1 MSNVK
6 DMMIRKPSLK
16 YRDVR
21 EYEGKYYDWE
31 AGEHLLKKG
40 TVVDEVFHPLE
51 HDIRFIKDEQVPMRD
66 GVKILTDVY
75 LPVSGSEVASLSGL
89 EVTSPQNLK
98 TSEPQNQYPA
108 IIAWSPYGKNS
119 GNADRFKNLFGLL
132 GLDQKRMSGLQKFEG
147 PDPDYWC
154 AQGYAIVYPDPRGIG
169 RSEGDSTML
178 GTQEGQDG
186 ADLVEWVARQPWCN
200 GKVAMSGTSYLS
212 FSQWFIAAERPEH
225 LVCTQVTEA
234 LTDGYRDMC
243 LVGGMPD
250 YVFTEGIQNNHEGFG
265 QREDVAE
272 ESRQYPFAN
281 HPLWQD
287 KIARVWDIEIP
298 ILVVASYSNVL
309 HTDGTFRAWRQLG
322 SKEKWLRIH
331 DNLEWQDYYE
341 PKYVEERLRFFD
353 YYMKGIDNG
362 WKDTPTVRY
371 CLHDMEG
378 SNKVDQP
385 ATEFPPVGTEYK
397 RLYLNG
403 LTRQLQNEAPA
414 TDTPAFYLCESDAPK
429 ASFYLTVNEE
439 TNFIGYPKAH
449 LFVEADGSDDMDLF
463 LIVQKLDRQFNV
475 LRQFTIP
482 SLSPRTHD
490 MLENHGGVA
499 KYSGAYGRL
508 RVSHRHLDKAQS
520 TDIIPVLAFDREEKL
535 SKGEIVEI
543 EVPLAPTGLTLYPGE
558 TLRFMVSSQNITGNV
573 HPGVPAYVSPDN
585 HGRHIIH
592 CGGEYQSYL
601 QIGVLK

>member
-1 MSNVK
+1 MSK
-6 DMMIRKPSLK
+6 ITELMIRKPSLK

-21 EYEGKYYDWE
+21 NYEGEYYDWA

-40 TVVDEVFHPLE
+40 TSIHELFHPLE
-51 HDIRFIKDEQVPMRD
+51 HDIRFIKDEQVPLRD

-75 LPVSGSEVASLSGL
+75 LPAN
-89 EVTSPQNLK
+89 TN
-98 TSEPQNQYPA
+98 EPLPA

-147 PDPDYWC
+147 PDPDFWC
-154 AQGYAIVYPDPRGIG
+154 DKGYAIVHPDPRGIG

-178 GTQEGQDG
+178 GTQEGVDG
-186 ADLVEWVARQPWCN
+186 YDLVEWVAQQPWCN
-200 GKVAMSGTSYLS
+200 GKVALSGTSYLS
-212 FSQWFIAAERPEH
+212 FSQWFIAAERPPH
-225 LVCTQVTEA
+225 LACTQVTEA

-265 QREDVAE
+265 LREDVAE

-341 PKYVEERLRFFD
+341 PRYVEERLRFFD

-362 WKDTPTVRY
+362 WKETPTVRY
-371 CLHDMEG
+371 CLHDMQG
-378 SNKVDQP
+378 CNKVDQP
-385 ATEFPPVGTEYK
+385 AAQFPPIGTEYK
-397 RLYLNG
+397 KLYLNG
-403 LTRQLQNEAPA
+403 LTRQLQSEAPA
-414 TDTPAFYLCESDAPK
+414 TDTPAFYICESDAPK
-429 ASFYLTVNEE
+429 ASFYLPITEE
-439 TNFIGYPKAH
+439 TSFIGYPKAH
-449 LFVEADGSDDMDLF
+449 LYVEADGSDDMDLF
-463 LIVQKLDRQFNV
+463 LIVQKLDKHYNV

-482 SLSPRTHD
+482 ATSPRTHD
-490 MLENHGGVA
+490 LLENHGGVA

-508 RVSHRHLDKAQS
+508 RVSRRHLDEKLS
-520 TDIIPVLAFDREEKL
+520 THIIPVQSFDRDEKL

-543 EVPLAPTGLTLYPGE
+543 EVPLAPMGMLFHPGE

-573 HPGVPAYVSPDN
+573 HPGVRAYVSQDN
-585 HGRHIIH
+585 IGKHIIH
-592 CGGEYQSYL
+592 CGGQYQSYL
-601 QIGVLK
+601 QLGVLVN

>member
-1 MSNVK
+1 MTQNIQE
-6 DMMIRKPSLK
+6 MMIRKPSLK

-21 EYEGKYYDWE
+21 NYEGKYYDWN
-31 AGEHLLKKG
+31 AGEHLLTKG
-40 TVVDEVFHPLE
+40 TVVDEIFHPLE
-51 HDIRFIKDEQVPMRD
+51 HDLRFIKDEKVPLSD
-66 GVKILTDVY
+66 GVNILTDVY
-75 LPVSGSEVASLSGL
+75 LPAN
-89 EVTSPQNLK
+89 TN
-98 TSEPQNQYPA
+98 EPLPA

-154 AQGYAIVYPDPRGIG
+154 ANGYAIVYPDPRGIG

-178 GTQEGQDG
+178 GTQEGKDG

-212 FSQWFIAAERPEH
+212 FSQWFIAAEKPQH

-250 YVFTEGIQNNHEGFG
+250 YVFTEGIQLNHEGFG

-272 ESRQYPFAN
+272 ESRQYPNAD

-298 ILVVASYSNVL
+298 IFVVASYSNVL
-309 HTDGTFRAWRQLG
+309 HTDGTFRAWRQLA

-378 SNKVDQP
+378 GNKIDQP
-385 ATEFPPVGTEYK
+385 ATQFPPVNTEYK
-397 RLYLNG
+397 KLYLNG
-403 LTRQLQNEAPA
+403 LTRQLQGAAPDV
-414 TDTPAFYLCESDAPK
+414 DTPAFYICESDAPK
-429 ASFYLTVNEE
+429 ASFYLKINEE

-449 LFVEADGSDDMDLF
+449 LFVEADGSDEMDLF
-463 LIVQKLDRQFNV
+463 LIVQKLDKNFNV

-508 RVSHRHLDKAQS
+508 RVSRRHIDEAQS
-520 TDIIPVLAFDREEKL
+520 SDIIPVMSFDRVEKL

-543 EVPLAPTGLTLYPGE
+543 EVPLAPMGMKFYAGE

-573 HPGVPAYVSPDN
+573 HPGVLAYVSPDN

-601 QIGVLK
+601 QIGVMK

>member
-1 MSNVK
+1 MSK
-6 DMMIRKPSLK
+6 ITELMIRKPSLK

-21 EYEGKYYDWE
+21 NYEGEYYDWA

-40 TVVDEVFHPLE
+40 TSIHELFHPLE
-51 HDIRFIKDEQVPMRD
+51 HDIRFIKDEQVPLRD

-75 LPVSGSEVASLSGL
+75 LPAD
-89 EVTSPQNLK
+89 TN
-98 TSEPQNQYPA
+98 EPLPA

-147 PDPDYWC
+147 PDPDFWC
-154 AQGYAIVYPDPRGIG
+154 DKGYAIVHPDPRGIG

-178 GTQEGQDG
+178 GTQEGVDG
-186 ADLVEWVARQPWCN
+186 YDLVEWVAQQPWCN
-200 GKVAMSGTSYLS
+200 GKVALSGTSYLS
-212 FSQWFIAAERPEH
+212 FSQWFIAAERPPH

-265 QREDVAE
+265 LREDVAE

-341 PKYVEERLRFFD
+341 PRYVEERLRFFD

-371 CLHDMEG
+371 CLHDMQG
-378 SNKVDQP
+378 CNKVDQP
-385 ATEFPPVGTEYK
+385 ATQFPPIGTEYK
-397 RLYLNG
+397 KLYLNG
-403 LTRQLQNEAPA
+403 LTRQLQSEAPA
-414 TDTPAFYLCESDAPK
+414 TDTPAFYICESDAPK
-429 ASFYLTVNEE
+429 ASFYLPITEE
-439 TNFIGYPKAH
+439 TSFIGYPK
-449 LFVEADGSDDMDLF
+449 
-463 LIVQKLDRQFNV
+463 
-475 LRQFTIP
+475 
-482 SLSPRTHD
+482 SL
-490 MLENHGGVA
+490 
-499 KYSGAYGRL
+499 
-508 RVSHRHLDKAQS
+508 
-520 TDIIPVLAFDREEKL
+520 
-535 SKGEIVEI
+535 
-543 EVPLAPTGLTLYPGE
+543 LY
-558 TLRFMVSSQNITGNV
+558 F
-573 HPGVPAYVSPDN
+573 
-585 HGRHIIH
+585 
-592 CGGEYQSYL
+592 
-601 QIGVLK
+601 

>member
-1 MSNVK
+1 MSK
-6 DMMIRKPSLK
+6 ITDMMIRKPSLK
-16 YRDVR
+16 YRDAR
-21 EYEGKYYDWE
+21 DYEGEYYDWA
-31 AGEHLLKKG
+31 AGEHLLAKG
-40 TVVDEVFHPLE
+40 TVVNELFHPLE
-51 HDIRFIKDEQVPMRD
+51 NDIRFIKDLEVPMRD

-75 LPVSGSEVASLSGL
+75 LPADTDEQL
-89 EVTSPQNLK
+89 
-98 TSEPQNQYPA
+98 PA

-119 GNADRFKNLFGLL
+119 GNAVRFKNLFGLL

-147 PDPDYWC
+147 PDPDYWT
-154 AQGYAIVYPDPRGIG
+154 ARGYAIVYPDPRGIG

-178 GTQEGQDG
+178 GTQEGKDG

-250 YVFTEGIQNNHEGFG
+250 YVFTEGIQANHEGFG
-265 QREDVAE
+265 LREDVAE
-272 ESRQYPFAN
+272 ESRQFPFAN

-353 YYMKGIDNG
+353 YFMKGIANG
-362 WKDTPTVRY
+362 WKDTPEVRY
-371 CLHDMEG
+371 CLHDMKG
-378 SNKVDQP
+378 GNKIDVP
-385 ATEFPPVGTEYK
+385 ATQFPPVGTQYRK
-397 RLYLNG
+397 LYLNG
-403 LTRQLQNEAPA
+403 RTRQLQEEAPDA
-414 TDTPAFYLCESDAPK
+414 DFPAAYLCESDAPK
-429 ASFYLTVNEE
+429 ASWYLPITEQMSV
-439 TNFIGYPKAH
+439 IGYPKAH
-449 LFVEADGSDDMDLF
+449 LFVEADGSDEMDLF
-463 LIVQKLDRQFNV
+463 LIVQKLDCHYNV

-482 SLSPRTHD
+482 STAPQTHD

-499 KYSGAYGRL
+499 KYSGPYGRL
-508 RVSHRHLDKAQS
+508 RVSRRHLDEELS
-520 TDIIPVLAFDREEKL
+520 TDIIPVQSFDRDEKL

-543 EVPLAPTGLTLYPGE
+543 EVSLAPTGMTFYPGE
-558 TLRFMVSSQNITGNV
+558 FMRFMVCSQNITGNV
-573 HPGVPAYVSPDN
+573 HPGVPAYVSQDN

-592 CGGEYQSYL
+592 CGGKYQSYL
-601 QIGVLK
+601 QLPILK

>member
-1 MSNVK
+1 MKKNIK

-21 EYEGKYYDWE
+21 NYEGEYYDWPS
-31 AGEHLLKKG
+31 GEHLLKKG
-40 TVVDEVFHPLE
+40 TVVNEVFHPLD
-51 HDIRFIKDEQVPMRD
+51 HDIRFVKDEQVPLPD

-75 LPVSGSEVASLSGL
+75 LPAD
-89 EVTSPQNLK
+89 TD
-98 TSEPQNQYPA
+98 EPLPA

-119 GNADRFKNLFGLL
+119 GNAERFKNLFGLL

-147 PDPDYWC
+147 PDPDFWC
-154 AQGYAIVYPDPRGIG
+154 ANGYAIVYPDPRGIG

-265 QREDVAE
+265 LREDVAE
-272 ESRQYPFAN
+272 ESRQYPYAD

-287 KIARVWDIEIP
+287 KIARVCDIDVP

-353 YYMKGIDNG
+353 YYMKGKDNG

-378 SNKVDQP
+378 GNLVDQP
-385 ATEFPPVGTEYK
+385 ATQFPPVGTEYK
-397 RLYLNG
+397 KLFLNG
-403 LTRQLQNEAPA
+403 TTRQMSEAPQHEH
-414 TDTPAFYLCESDAPK
+414 TPVFYLCQSAAPK
-429 ASFYLTVNEE
+429 ASFYLTVDKR
-439 TNFIGYPKAH
+439 TDFIGYPKAH

-463 LIVQKLDRQFNV
+463 LIVQKLDRHYNV

-482 SLSPRTHD
+482 STSPKTHD
-490 MLENHGGVA
+490 MLENYGGVA

-508 RVSHRHLDKAQS
+508 RVSRRHLDEKQS
-520 TDIIPVLAFDREEKL
+520 TDIIPVLSFDREEKL
-535 SKGEIVEI
+535 KKGEIVEI
-543 EVPLAPTGLTLYPGE
+543 EVPLAPTGMTLYPGE
-558 TLRFMVSSQNITGNV
+558 TLRFMVSSKNITGNV
-573 HPGVPAYVSPDN
+573 HPGVPAYESKDN
-585 HGRHIIH
+585 LGRHIIH

-601 QIGVLK
+601 QIGVLG

>member
-1 MSNVK
+1 MANVK
-6 DMMIRKPSLK
+6 EMMICKESLK

-21 EYEGKYYDWE
+21 EYEGKFYDWK
-31 AGEHLLKKG
+31 AGEHLLQKG
-40 TVVDEVFHPLE
+40 MVVDEMFHPLE
-51 HDIRFIKDEQVPMRD
+51 HDIRFIKDEQVTLRD

-75 LPVSGSEVASLSGL
+75 LPTDSD
-89 EVTSPQNLK
+89 
-98 TSEPQNQYPA
+98 EPLPA

-119 GNADRFKNLFGLL
+119 GNADRFKALFGLL

-147 PDPDYWC
+147 PDPDFWC
-154 AQGYAIVYPDPRGIG
+154 AQGYAIVHPDPRGIG

-178 GTQEGQDG
+178 GTQEGEDG
-186 ADLVEWVARQPWCN
+186 ADLVEWVAQQPWCN

-243 LVGGMPD
+243 IVGGMPD

-265 QREDVAE
+265 LREDVAE

-353 YYMKGIDNG
+353 YYMKGINNG

-378 SNKVDQP
+378 GNKVDQP
-385 ATEFPPVGTEYK
+385 ATAFPPTNTEYK
-397 RLYLNG
+397 KYYLNG
-403 LTRQLQNEAPA
+403 QTRQLQSEAPA
-414 TDTPAFYLCESDAPK
+414 ADVPAFYFCESDAPK
-429 ASFYLTVNEE
+429 ASFYLPITEE
-439 TNFIGYPKAH
+439 TSFIGYPKAH

-463 LIVQKLDRQFNV
+463 LIVQKLDKHYNV
-475 LRQFTIP
+475 LRQFTTTCCASSP
-482 SLSPRTHD
+482 SPPPRPRPTTCWRTTVAWLSTAVHT
-490 MLENHGGVA
+490 VA
-499 KYSGAYGRL
+499 CVSAVAIWTKTSLPTSSPYSRL
-508 RVSHRHLDKAQS
+508 TARKNYRRAKS
-520 TDIIPVLAFDREEKL
+520 
-535 SKGEIVEI
+535 
-543 EVPLAPTGLTLYPGE
+543 
-558 TLRFMVSSQNITGNV
+558 
-573 HPGVPAYVSPDN
+573 
-585 HGRHIIH
+585 
-592 CGGEYQSYL
+592 
-601 QIGVLK
+601 LK

>member
-1 MSNVK
+1 MANVK
-6 DMMIRKPSLK
+6 ELMIRKPSLK

-21 EYEGKYYDWE
+21 NYEGEYYDWA

-40 TVVDEVFHPLE
+40 TSVHKLFHPLE
-51 HDIRFIKDEQVPMRD
+51 HDIRFIKDEQVPLRD

-75 LPVSGSEVASLSGL
+75 LPTDSD
-89 EVTSPQNLK
+89 
-98 TSEPQNQYPA
+98 EPLPA

-147 PDPDYWC
+147 PDPDFWC
-154 AQGYAIVYPDPRGIG
+154 ANGYAIVFPDPRGIG

-178 GTQEGQDG
+178 GTQEGEDG

-265 QREDVAE
+265 LREDVAE

-378 SNKVDQP
+378 GNKVDQP
-385 ATEFPPVGTEYK
+385 ATAFPPTNTEYQK
-397 RLYLNG
+397 YYLNG
-403 LTRQLQNEAPA
+403 LTRQLQ
-414 TDTPAFYLCESDAPK
+414 
-429 ASFYLTVNEE
+429 
-439 TNFIGYPKAH
+439 NFIGYPKAH

-463 LIVQKLDRQFNV
+463 LIVQKLDRHYNV

-482 SLSPRTHD
+482 ATSPKTHD

-508 RVSHRHLDKAQS
+508 RVSRRHLDEQLS
-520 TDIIPVLAFDREEKL
+520 TDIIPVQSFDRDEQL

-543 EVPLAPTGLTLYPGE
+543 EVSLAPTGMTFYPGE
-558 TLRFMVSSQNITGNV
+558 FLRFMVSSQNITGNV
-573 HPGVPAYVSPDN
+573 HPGVPAYVSKDN
-585 HGRHIIH
+585 HGKHIIH

-601 QIGVLK
+601 QIGVLNNHQTQICV

>member
-1 MSNVK
+1 MANVK
-6 DMMIRKPSLK
+6 ELMIRKPSLK

-21 EYEGKYYDWE
+21 NYEGEYYDWA

-40 TVVDEVFHPLE
+40 TSVQKLFHPLE
-51 HDIRFIKDEQVPMRD
+51 HDIRFIKDEQVPLRD

-75 LPVSGSEVASLSGL
+75 LPTDSD
-89 EVTSPQNLK
+89 
-98 TSEPQNQYPA
+98 EPLPA
-108 IIAWSPYGKNS
+108 IIAWCPYGKNS

-147 PDPDYWC
+147 PDPDFWC
-154 AQGYAIVYPDPRGIG
+154 ANGYAIVYPDPRGIG

-178 GTQEGQDG
+178 GTQEGGDG

-265 QREDVAE
+265 LREDVAE

-378 SNKVDQP
+378 GNKVDQP
-385 ATEFPPVGTEYK
+385 ATAFPPTNTEYQK
-397 RLYLNG
+397 YYLNG
-403 LTRQLQNEAPA
+403 LTRQLQNEAP
-414 TDTPAFYLCESDAPK
+414 TQDVPAFYLCDSDAPK
-429 ASFYLTVNEE
+429 ASFYLPITEE
-439 TNFIGYPKAH
+439 TSFIGYPKAH
-449 LFVEADGSDDMDLF
+449 LYVEADGSDEMDLF
-463 LIVQKLDRQFNV
+463 LIVQKLDKHYNV

-482 SLSPRTHD
+482 ATSPKTHD

-508 RVSHRHLDKAQS
+508 RVSRRHLDEILS
-520 TDIIPVLAFDREEKL
+520 TDIIPVQSFDRDEKL

-543 EVPLAPTGLTLYPGE
+543 EVSLAPTGMTFYPGE
-558 TLRFMVSSQNITGNV
+558 YLRFMVSSQNITGNV
-573 HPGVPAYVSPDN
+573 HPGVPAYVSKDN

-601 QIGVLK
+601 QIGILK

>member
-1 MSNVK
+1 MIGNVK
-6 DMMIRKPSLK
+6 DMMISKPSLK
-16 YRDVR
+16 YRDVKA
-21 EYEGKYYDWE
+21 YEGKFFDWE
-31 AGEHLLKKG
+31 AGEHFLQKG
-40 TVVDEVFHPLE
+40 MVVDEAFHPLE
-51 HDIRFIKDEQVPMRD
+51 HDLVFEKDIWVPLRD

-75 LPVSGSEVASLSGL
+75 LPAD
-89 EVTSPQNLK
+89 TD
-98 TSEPQNQYPA
+98 EPLPA

-119 GNADRFKNLFGLL
+119 GNADRFKNLFNLL

-154 AQGYAIVYPDPRGIG
+154 AKGYAIVYPDPRGIG

-212 FSQWFIAAERPEH
+212 FSQWFIAAERPAH
-225 LVCTQVTEA
+225 LVCTQITEA

-265 QREDVAE
+265 MREDVAE
-272 ESRQYPFAN
+272 ESRQYPYAN

-287 KIARVWDIEIP
+287 KIARVWDIDIP
-298 ILVVASYSNVL
+298 VLVVASYSNVL
-309 HTDGTFRAWRQLG
+309 HTDGTFRGWRQLG

-353 YYMKGIDNG
+353 YYLKGIDNG
-362 WKDTPTVRY
+362 WKETPMVRY
-371 CLHDMEG
+371 CLHDMKG
-378 SNKVDQP
+378 GNLVDQP
-385 ATEFPPVGTEYK
+385 ATAFPPVETTYK
-397 RLYLNG
+397 QLYLNG
-403 LTRQLQNEAPA
+403 ATRQLEVCAP
-414 TDTPAFYLCESDAPK
+414 DKDVPAAYLCQSDAPK
-429 ASFYLTVNEE
+429 ASFYLPITAE
-439 TNFIGYPKAH
+439 TSFIGYPKAH

-463 LIVQKLDRQFNV
+463 LIVQKLDEQYNV

-482 SLSPRTHD
+482 STSPRTHD
-490 MLENHGGVA
+490 VLENHGGVA

-508 RVSHRHLDKAQS
+508 RVSRRHLDQELS
-520 TDIIPVLAFDREEKL
+520 TNTIPVQSFDRDEKL

-543 EVPLAPTGLTLYPGE
+543 EVALAPMGMLFHPGE

-573 HPGVPAYVSPDN
+573 HPGVPAYVSDVN
-585 HGRHIIH
+585 RGSHIIH
-592 CGGEYQSYL
+592 CGGQYPSYL
-601 QIGVLK
+601 QLGIL

>member
-1 MSNVK
+1 MANVK

-21 EYEGKYYDWE
+21 NYEGEYYDWA

-40 TVVDEVFHPLE
+40 TSVHELFHPLE
-51 HDIRFIKDEQVPMRD
+51 HDIHFIKDEQVPLRD

-75 LPVSGSEVASLSGL
+75 LPTDSD
-89 EVTSPQNLK
+89 
-98 TSEPQNQYPA
+98 EPLPA

-147 PDPDYWC
+147 PDPDFWC
-154 AQGYAIVYPDPRGIG
+154 VNGYAIVYPDPRGIG

-178 GTQEGQDG
+178 GTQEGEDG

-265 QREDVAE
+265 LREDVAE

-362 WKDTPTVRY
+362 WKGTPTVRY

-378 SNKVDQP
+378 GNKIDQP
-385 ATEFPPVGTEYK
+385 ATQFPPTNTEYK
-397 RLYLNG
+397 KYYLNG
-403 LTRQLQNEAPA
+403 QTRQLQSEAPA
-414 TDTPAFYLCESDAPK
+414 ADVPAFYFCESDAPK
-429 ASFYLTVNEE
+429 ASFYLPIMEE
-439 TNFIGYPKAH
+439 TSFIGYPKAH
-449 LFVEADGSDDMDLF
+449 LYVEADGSDDMDLF
-463 LIVQKLDRQFNV
+463 LIVQKLDKHYNV

-482 SLSPRTHD
+482 ATSPKTHD

-508 RVSHRHLDKAQS
+508 RVSRRHLDEQLS
-520 TDIIPVLAFDREEKL
+520 TDIIPVQSFDCEEKL
-535 SKGEIVEI
+535 SKGEVVEI
-543 EVPLAPTGLTLYPGE
+543 EVSLAPTGMTFYPGE
-558 TLRFMVSSQNITGNV
+558 FLRFMVSSQNITGNV
-573 HPGVPAYVSPDN
+573 HPGVPAYVSKDN
-585 HGRHIIH
+585 HGKHIIH

-601 QIGVLK
+601 QIGVLNNHQTQICV

>member
-1 MSNVK
+1 MSNITE
-6 DMMIRKPSLK
+6 MMIRKPSFK
-16 YRDVR
+16 YRDLR
-21 EYEGKYYDWE
+21 NYEGEHYDWP

-40 TVVDEVFHPLE
+40 TLVNEAFHPLE
-51 HDIRFIKDEQVPMRD
+51 HDIRFIKDLQVPMRD
-66 GVKILTDVY
+66 GVKILTDVF
-75 LPVSGSEVASLSGL
+75 LPVDCD
-89 EVTSPQNLK
+89 
-98 TSEPQNQYPA
+98 EPLPA
-108 IIAWSPYGKNS
+108 IVSWSPYGKNS
-119 GNADRFKNLFGLL
+119 GNADRFKALFNLL

-147 PDPDYWC
+147 PDPDFWC
-154 AQGYAIVYPDPRGIG
+154 EKGYAIVFPDPRGIG
-169 RSEGDSTML
+169 KSEGDSTML
-178 GTQEGQDG
+178 GTQEGEDG
-186 ADLVEWVARQPWCN
+186 HDLIEWVAQQPWCN

-212 FSQWFIAAERPEH
+212 FSQWYIAAERPEH

-250 YVFTEGIQNNHEGFG
+250 YAFTEGIQNNHEGFG

-272 ESRQYPFAN
+272 ESRQFPNAD

-309 HTDGTFRAWRQLG
+309 HTDGTFRAWRQLE

-378 SNKVDQP
+378 GNKIDQP
-385 ATEFPPVGTEYK
+385 ATAFPPVNTEYK
-397 RLYLNG
+397 KYYLNG
-403 LTRQLQNEAPA
+403 LTRQLQEEAPA
-414 TDTPAFYLCESDAPK
+414 VHVPTGYICESAAPK
-429 ASFYLTVNEE
+429 ASFYLPITEE
-439 TNFIGYPKAH
+439 TNVIGYPKAH

-463 LIVQKLDRQFNV
+463 LIVQKLDRHYNV

-482 SLSPRTHD
+482 STSPMTHD
-490 MLENHGGVA
+490 MLENFGGVA

-508 RVSHRHLDKAQS
+508 RVSRRHLDEQLS
-520 TDIIPVLAFDREEKL
+520 TDIIPVQSFDRVEKL

-543 EVPLAPTGLTLYPGE
+543 EVSLAPTGMTFYPGE
-558 TLRFMVSSQNITGNV
+558 TLRFMVCSQNITGNV
-573 HPGVPAYVSPDN
+573 HPGVPAYVSKDN

-592 CGGEYQSYL
+592 CGGEYKSYL